1 MSEQQRLESEWAKER
16 SEAQWAKDEPRWHFV
31 LATYWQLDY
40 EQIVLILGRS
50 KTLDEAVQ
58 IAERVRDGMIAS

>member
-1 MSEQQRLESEWAKER
+1 MTEQERLEAEWAKYR
-16 SEAQWAKDEPRWHFV
+16 SEAQWIKDEPRWHFV

-58 IAERVRDGMIAS
+58 VAERVRDGMIAS